1 MCIVPFLWGDVMKNV
16 LFICL
21 GNICRSPMAEAIF
34 RDLLAKR
41 GLAGVVEVDS
51 AGTSSWH
58 EGERP
63 HKGTLQKL
71 AEHGISTAGMYSR
84 PLVREDASRFD
95 LFVCM
100 DVSNVHD
107 AKKIVGD
114 VPMITLLDNQDV
126 PDPYYTGDFEETYQ
140 LCVQGCKKLL
150 ESL

>member
-1 MCIVPFLWGDVMKNV
+1 MKNV

-41 GLAGVVEVDS
+41 GLAEGVRVDS

-63 HKGTLQKL
+63 HKGTLEKL
-71 AEHGISTAGMYSR
+71 AAHGISTAGMYSR
-84 PLVREDASRFD
+84 PLVKEDATRFD
-95 LFVCM
+95 VFVCM
-100 DVSNVHD
+100 DVQNVQD

-114 VPMITLLDNQDV
+114 VPMTTLLDNQDV

-150 ESL
+150 EIL

>member
-1 MCIVPFLWGDVMKNV
+1 MKNV

-41 GLAGVVEVDS
+41 GLAEGVRVDS

-63 HKGTLQKL
+63 HTGTLEKL
-71 AEHGISTAGMYSR
+71 AAHGISTAGIYSR
-84 PLVREDASRFD
+84 PLVKEDATRFD

-100 DVSNVHD
+100 DVQNVQA
-107 AKKIVGD
+107 AKTIVGN
-114 VPMITLLDNQDV
+114 VPMTTLLDNQDV

-140 LCVQGCKKLL
+140 LCLKGCKKLL
-150 ESL
+150 ESF

>member
-1 MCIVPFLWGDVMKNV
+1 MKNV

-41 GLAGVVEVDS
+41 GLAEGVRVDS

-63 HKGTLQKL
+63 HKGTLEKL
-71 AEHGISTAGMYSR
+71 AAHGISTAGMYSR
-84 PLVREDASRFD
+84 PLVKEDATRFD
-95 LFVCM
+95 VFVCM
-100 DVSNVHD
+100 DVNNVKD

-114 VPMITLLDNQDV
+114 VPMMTLLDNQDV

-140 LCVQGCKKLL
+140 LCLKGCKKLL
-150 ESL
+150 ENF

>member
-1 MCIVPFLWGDVMKNV
+1 MKNV

-21 GNICRSPMAEAIF
+21 GNICRSPMAEAIL

-41 GLAGVVEVDS
+41 GLAESVRVDS

-63 HKGTLQKL
+63 HKGTLEKL
-71 AEHGISTAGMYSR
+71 AAHGISTAGMYSR
-84 PLVREDASRFD
+84 PLVKEDVSRFD

-100 DVSNVHD
+100 DVQNVQD

-114 VPMITLLDNQDV
+114 VPMMTLLDHQDV

-140 LCVQGCKKLL
+140 LCVKGCKKLL
-150 ESL
+150 EKL

>member
-1 MCIVPFLWGDVMKNV
+1 MKNV

-34 RDLLAKR
+34 RDLLEKR
-41 GLAGVVEVDS
+41 GLAEGVRVDS

-63 HKGTLQKL
+63 HKGTLEKL
-71 AEHGISTAGMYSR
+71 AAHGISTAGMYSR
-84 PLVREDASRFD
+84 PLVKEDATRFD
-95 LFVCM
+95 VFVCM
-100 DVSNVHD
+100 DVNNVKD

-114 VPMITLLDNQDV
+114 VPMMTLLDNQDV

-140 LCVQGCKKLL
+140 LCLKGCKKLL
-150 ESL
+150 ENF